1 MALTSVKFTMK
12 SGEEMIRLYD
22 KNETDFTHNGICI
35 LKPLEATVT
44 EELNGDYSLKVT
56 MPRGKKEIEIEQI
69 IKAPTPKFDQL
80 FRVYNSDIDM
90 LGNQIFYARHIF
102 YDLLDYFIED
112 TRPSGSG
119 ALAISKILENTPFTG
134 TSDITEQGTAYYQ
147 MMNPV
152 KAILGADNA
161 FINVWGGELERDN
174 FNVRM
179 RNHLG
184 TDRGVSIR
192 YRKNLTG
199 LRLQT
204 DLSGVYTKIM
214 PTGLQENGHHL
225 AVEQAPTASQQLAE
239 SNLEHSVA
247 TKSRLVCLPEKYVS
261 SPLIDNYVNIKTT
274 RIHYSDIKIDEETSE
289 AQALEML
296 RNAAAQEFENGLDKP
311 QITATVEFI
320 PLQNTEE
327 YKDFAVL
334 ESVYLG
340 DTVKIFHEDLNIEL
354 EAQVIE
360 YEFDALSKR
369 YNKVILGNANPK
381 YGDTQKKYIEKQKE
395 ETTTALEQAIIN
407 ATQLITGNQGG
418 YIVMS
423 PSEKPQEIFIMDTPD
438 MNTAMKVWRWNLSGL
453 GYSSTG
459 INGPFALAMTMEGAI
474 VADFI
479 TAGTI
484 NGALIK
490 AGSVDA
496 GSLSQEYKNS
506 VTEEITGAENRV
518 TQAFQA
524 ADGQLSSTI
533 ECETT
538 RAKGVESELSSS
550 ITQTADSITS
560 EVAQNY
566 LTQNSAASTYATKT
580 ALTQTASEINTEVSK
595 KVNNSDFATKITQ
608 NAYSV
613 RVAWNN
619 NSNYIQLEAGQL
631 AIYNGSVSTSQK
643 RAVFDEN
650 GNHFYRDN
658 YYVGKIGTNQLEDD
672 NSKKGLNF
680 DLEYQGSYMTWA
692 AKQSSTSDTYTMKWT
707 YVQNG
712 KGWSDYTSNMLHAGC
727 DIDMHYYTLK
737 NVNFE
742 GGGINGT
749 LNMVQ
754 PLSVNSDGTLSQW
767 SNGCSL
773 QFKNGI
779 LISGKWYG

>member
-1 MALTSVKFTMK
+1 MTSVQFTMK

-35 LKPLEATVT
+35 LKPLEVTVT
-44 EELNGDYSLKVT
+44 EELNGDYNLKVT

-69 IKAPTPKFDQL
+69 IKAPTPKSEQL

-161 FINVWGGELERDN
+161 FIEVWGGELERDN

-179 RNHLG
+179 KNHLG

-214 PTGLQENGHHL
+214 PTGLQENGQTL
-225 AVEQAPTASQQLAE
+225 L
-239 SNLEHSVA
+239 
-247 TKSRLVCLPEKYVS
+247 KLPEKYIS
-261 SPLIDNYVNIKTT
+261 SPLINNYINEKTT
-274 RIHYSDIKIDEETSE
+274 RIHYSDIAISEDVSE
-289 AQALEML
+289 AEALEQL

-320 PLQNTEE
+320 PLQDTEE
-327 YKDFAVL
+327 YKDFAAL

-340 DTVKIFHEDLNIEL
+340 DTVKIFHKDLNIEL

-360 YEFDALSKR
+360 YEFDTLSKR

-381 YGDTQKKYIEKQKE
+381 YGDTQKKYVEKQKE

-438 MNTAMKVWRWNLSGL
+438 MTTARKVWRWNLSGL

-459 INGPFALAMTMEGAI
+459 INGPFALAMTMDGTI

-490 AGSVDA
+490 AGSVES
-496 GSLSQEYKNS
+496 GSLSQEYKKS
-506 VTEEITGAENRV
+506 VTDAINSSANEV
-518 TQAFQA
+518 TQAFQV
-524 ADGQLSSTI
+524 ADGQVLSTVNNTLSNYST
-533 ECETT
+533 TT
-538 RAKGVESELSSS
+538 QMNSA
-550 ITQTADSITS
+550 ITQSANKISSDVSATYLSKTS
-560 EVAQNY
+560 
-566 LTQNSAASTYATKT
+566 ASNTYATKT
-580 ALTQTASEINTEVSK
+580 SLTQTASEINTGVAK

-650 GNHFYRDN
+650 GNHFYRDG
-658 YYVGKIGTNQLEDD
+658 YYVGKIGTNQLQSD
-672 NSKKGLNF
+672 NSKKGLIF

-712 KGWSDYTSNMLHAGC
+712 KGWSDYTSNTLHAGC
-727 DIDMHYYTLK
+727 NIDMHYYTLK

-754 PLSVNSDGTLSQW
+754 PLSVNSDGTLSKW

>member
-1 MALTSVKFTMK
+1 MALTSVQFTTK
-12 SGEEMIRLYD
+12 SGEKMIRLYD

-44 EELNGDYSLKVT
+44 EELNGDYSLKIT

-69 IKAPTPKFDQL
+69 IKAPTPKSEQL

-90 LGNQIFYARHIF
+90 LGNRFFYARHIF

-119 ALAISKILENTPFTG
+119 ALAISKILENTPFAG

-174 FNVRM
+174 LNVRM
-179 RNHLG
+179 KNHLG

-214 PTGLQENGHHL
+214 PTGLQENGQTL
-225 AVEQAPTASQQLAE
+225 L
-239 SNLEHSVA
+239 
-247 TKSRLVCLPEKYVS
+247 KLPEKYIS

-274 RIHYSDIKIDEETSE
+274 RIHYSEIKIDEETTQE
-289 AQALEML
+289 QALEIL
-296 RNAAAQEFENGLDKP
+296 RNAATQEFENGLDKP

-320 PLQNTEE
+320 PLQDTEE
-327 YKDFAVL
+327 YKDYSIL
-334 ESVYLG
+334 ERVYLG
-340 DTVKIFHEDLNIEL
+340 DTIRVFHEDLSIEL
-354 EAQVIE
+354 ETKVIE

-381 YGDTQKKYIEKQKE
+381 YGDTQKKYVEKQKE

-418 YIVMS
+418 YIVMN

-438 MNTAMKVWRWNLSGL
+438 MNTARKVWRWNLSGL

-459 INGPFALAMTMEGAI
+459 INGPFALAMTMDGAI

-490 AGSVDA
+490 AGSVES
-496 GSLSQEYKNS
+496 GSLSQEYKKS
-506 VTEEITGAENRV
+506 VTDAINSSANEV
-518 TQAFQA
+518 TQAFQV
-524 ADGQLSSTI
+524 ADGQVLSTVNNTLSNYST
-533 ECETT
+533 TT
-538 RAKGVESELSSS
+538 QMNSA
-550 ITQTADSITS
+550 ITQSANKISSDVSATYLSKTS
-560 EVAQNY
+560 
-566 LTQNSAASTYATKT
+566 ASNTYATKT
-580 ALTQTASEINTEVSK
+580 SLTQTASEINTEVAK

-631 AIYNGSVSTSQK
+631 AIYNGSVSTNQK

-650 GNHFYRDN
+650 GNHFYRDS
-658 YYVGKIGTNQLEDD
+658 YYVGKIGTNQLSSD

-680 DLEYQGSYMTWA
+680 DLEYQGAYMTWA

-712 KGWSDYTSNMLHAGC
+712 KGWSDYTSNTLHAGC

-754 PLSVNSDGTLSQW
+754 PLSVNSDGTLSKW

-779 LISGKWYG
+779 LISGKWYS

>member
-1 MALTSVKFTMK
+1 MVLTSVQFTMK
-12 SGEEMIRLYD
+12 SGEKMIRLYD

-69 IKAPTPKFDQL
+69 IKAPTPKSEQL

-152 KAILGADNA
+152 KAILGADNS
-161 FINVWGGELERDN
+161 FIEVWGGELERDN

-184 TDRGVSIR
+184 TERGVSIR

-225 AVEQAPTASQQLAE
+225 AMEQAPTVSQQLAE

-274 RIHYSDIKIDEETSE
+274 RIHYSDIKIDEGTSE

-296 RNAAAQEFENGLDKP
+296 RNAATQEFKNGLDKP

-320 PLQNTEE
+320 SLQDTEE

-354 EAQVIE
+354 ESQVIE

-381 YGDTQKKYIEKQKE
+381 YGDTQKKYVEKQKE

-438 MNTAMKVWRWNLSGL
+438 MTTARKVWRWNLSGL

-459 INGPFALAMTMEGAI
+459 INGPFALAMTMDGAI

-490 AGSVDA
+490 AGSVES
-496 GSLSQEYKNS
+496 GSLSQEYKKS
-506 VTEEITGAENRV
+506 VTDAINSSANEV

-524 ADGQLSSTI
+524 ADGELSSTI
-533 ECETT
+533 
-538 RAKGVESELSSS
+538 S
-550 ITQTADSITS
+550 QT
-560 EVAQNY
+560 Y
-566 LTQNSAASTYATKT
+566 LTKNSASNTYATKT
-580 ALTQTASEINTEVSK
+580 SLTQTASEINTEVSK

-712 KGWSDYTSNMLHAGC
+712 KGWSNYTENTLHAGC

-779 LISGKWYG
+779 LISGKWYS

>member
-1 MALTSVKFTMK
+1 MVLTSVQFTMK
-12 SGEEMIRLYD
+12 SGEKMIRLYD

-69 IKAPTPKFDQL
+69 IKVPTPKSQQL

-90 LGNQIFYARHIF
+90 LEKQVFYARHIF

-119 ALAISKILENTPFTG
+119 ALAILKILENTPFTG

-161 FINVWGGELERDN
+161 FIEVWGGELERDN

-184 TDRGVSIR
+184 TGRGVSIR

-214 PTGLQENGHHL
+214 PTGL
-225 AVEQAPTASQQLAE
+225 
-239 SNLEHSVA
+239 
-247 TKSRLVCLPEKYVS
+247 KSDGQTLLKLPEKYVDS
-261 SPLIDNYVNIKTT
+261 SLINNYINEKTT
-274 RIHYSDIKIDEETSE
+274 RIHYSDIAISEDVSE
-289 AQALEML
+289 AEALEQL
-296 RNAAAQEFENGLDKP
+296 RNAAKQEFENGIDKP

-340 DTVKIFHEDLNIEL
+340 DTVKIFHKDLNIEL
-354 EAQVIE
+354 EAQIIE

-381 YGDTQKKYIEKQKE
+381 YGDTQKKYVEKQKE

-438 MNTAMKVWRWNLSGL
+438 MTTARKVWRWNLSGL

-459 INGPFALAMTMEGAI
+459 INGPFALAMTMDGAI

-490 AGSVDA
+490 AGSVES
-496 GSLSQEYKNS
+496 GSLSQEYKKS
-506 VTEEITGAENRV
+506 VTDAINSSANEV

-524 ADGQLSSTI
+524 ADGQILSTVNNTLSNYST
-533 ECETT
+533 TT
-538 RAKGVESELSSS
+538 QMNSA
-550 ITQTADSITS
+550 ITQSANKISSDVSATYLSKTS
-560 EVAQNY
+560 
-566 LTQNSAASTYATKT
+566 ASNTYATKT
-580 ALTQTASEINTEVSK
+580 SLTQTASEINTEVSK

-608 NAYSV
+608 NAYSI

-650 GNHFYRDN
+650 GNHFYRDS
-658 YYVGKIGTNQLEDD
+658 YYVGKIGTNQLSSD

-707 YVQNG
+707 YVQNE

-754 PLSVNSDGTLSQW
+754 PLSVNSDGTLSKW

>member
-1 MALTSVKFTMK
+1 MK

-69 IKAPTPKFDQL
+69 IKAPTPKSEQL

-90 LGNQIFYARHIF
+90 FGNQIFYARHIF

-161 FINVWGGELERDN
+161 FIEVWGGELERDN

-179 RNHLG
+179 KNHLG

-214 PTGLQENGHHL
+214 PTGLQENGQTL
-225 AVEQAPTASQQLAE
+225 L
-239 SNLEHSVA
+239 
-247 TKSRLVCLPEKYVS
+247 KLPEKYIS

-274 RIHYSDIKIDEETSE
+274 RIHYSEIKIDEETTQE
-289 AQALEML
+289 QALEML
-296 RNAAAQEFENGLDKP
+296 RNAAAQEFKNGLDKP

-320 PLQNTEE
+320 PLQDTEE
-327 YKDFAVL
+327 YKDYSIL
-334 ESVYLG
+334 ERVYLG
-340 DTVKIFHEDLNIEL
+340 DTIRVFHEDLSIEL
-354 EAQVIE
+354 ETKVIS

-381 YGDTQKKYIEKQKE
+381 YGDTQKKYVEKQKE

-418 YIVMS
+418 YILMS
-423 PSEKPQEIFIMDTPD
+423 PAEKPQEIFIMDTPD

-459 INGPFALAMTMEGAI
+459 INGPFALAMTMDGAI

-479 TAGTI
+479 TTGVL

-490 AGSVDA
+490 AGSVQA
-496 GSLSQEYKNS
+496 GSISQEYKKS
-506 VTEEITGAENRV
+506 VTDAINSSANEV
-518 TQAFQA
+518 TQAFQV
-524 ADGQLSSTI
+524 ADGQVLSTVNNTLSNYST
-533 ECETT
+533 TT
-538 RAKGVESELSSS
+538 QMNSA
-550 ITQTADSITS
+550 ITQSANKISSDVSATYLSKTS
-560 EVAQNY
+560 
-566 LTQNSAASTYATKT
+566 ASNTYATKT
-580 ALTQTASEINTEVSK
+580 SLTQTASEINTEVAK

-650 GNHFYRDN
+650 GNHFYRDG
-658 YYVGKIGTNQLEDD
+658 YYVGKIGTNQLSSD

-692 AKQSSTSDTYTMKWT
+692 AEQSSTSDTYTMKWT
-707 YVQNG
+707 YVQNE
-712 KGWSDYTSNMLHAGC
+712 KGWSDYTSNTLHAGC

-754 PLSVNSDGTLSQW
+754 PLSVNSDGTLSKW

>member
-1 MALTSVKFTMK
+1 MGWKCLKVRDTAELAMALTSVQFTMK
-12 SGEEMIRLYD
+12 SGEKMIRLYD

-90 LGNQIFYARHIF
+90 LGNQVFYARHIF

-174 FNVRM
+174 FNIRM
-179 RNHLG
+179 KNHLG

-320 PLQNTEE
+320 PLQDTEE

-354 EAQVIE
+354 ETQIIE
-360 YEFDALSKR
+360 YEFNALSKR

-381 YGDTQKKYIEKQKE
+381 YGDTQKKYVEKQKE

-438 MNTAMKVWRWNLSGL
+438 MNTARKVWRWNLSGL

-459 INGPFALAMTMEGAI
+459 INGPFALAMTMDGAI

-479 TAGTI
+479 TTGVL

-490 AGSVDA
+490 AGSVQA
-496 GSLSQEYKNS
+496 GSISQEYKKS
-506 VTEEITGAENRV
+506 VTDAINSSANEV

-524 ADGQLSSTI
+524 AAGELSSTI
-533 ECETT
+533 
-538 RAKGVESELSSS
+538 S
-550 ITQTADSITS
+550 QT
-560 EVAQNY
+560 Y
-566 LTQNSAASTYATKT
+566 LTKNSASNTYATKT
-580 ALTQTASEINTEVSK
+580 SLTQTASEINTEVAK

-779 LISGKWYG
+779 LISGKWYS

>member
-1 MALTSVKFTMK
+1 
-12 SGEEMIRLYD
+12 MIRLYD

-90 LGNQIFYARHIF
+90 LGNQLFYARHIF

-161 FINVWGGELERDN
+161 FIEVWGGELERDN

-179 RNHLG
+179 KNHLG

-340 DTVKIFHEDLNIEL
+340 DTVKIFHKDLNIEL

-369 YNKVILGNANPK
+369 YNKVVLGNSNPK
-381 YGDTQKKYIEKQKE
+381 YGDTQKRYVEKQKE

-438 MNTAMKVWRWNLSGL
+438 MTTARKVWRWNLSGL

-459 INGPFALAMTMEGAI
+459 INGPFALAMTMDGAI

-479 TAGTI
+479 TTGVL

-490 AGSVDA
+490 AGSVQA
-496 GSLSQEYKNS
+496 GSISQEYKKS
-506 VTEEITGAENRV
+506 VTDAINSSANEV
-518 TQAFQA
+518 TQAFQV
-524 ADGQLSSTI
+524 ADGQVLSTVNNTLSNYSTI
-533 ECETT
+533 TQMNS
-538 RAKGVESELSSS
+538 A
-550 ITQTADSITS
+550 ITQSANKISSDVSATYLSKTS
-560 EVAQNY
+560 
-566 LTQNSAASTYATKT
+566 ASNTYATKT
-580 ALTQTASEINTEVSK
+580 SLTQTASEINTEVAK

-650 GNHFYRDN
+650 GNHFYRDS
-658 YYVGKIGTNQLEDD
+658 YYVGKIGTNQLSSD

-692 AKQSSTSDTYTMKWT
+692 AKQSSTSDTYIMKWT
-707 YVQNG
+707 YVQNE
-712 KGWSDYTSNMLHAGC
+712 KGWSNYTEDTLHAGC

>member
-1 MALTSVKFTMK
+1 MK

-69 IKAPTPKFDQL
+69 IKVPTPKSQQL
-80 FRVYNSDIDM
+80 FRVYNSDVDM

-152 KAILGADNA
+152 KAILGADNS
-161 FINVWGGELERDN
+161 FIEVWGGELERDN

-184 TDRGVSIR
+184 TERGVSIR

-225 AVEQAPTASQQLAE
+225 AMEQAPTASQQLAE

-296 RNAAAQEFENGLDKP
+296 RNAAAQEFKNGLDKP

-320 PLQNTEE
+320 SLQDTEE

-354 EAQVIE
+354 ESQVIE

-381 YGDTQKKYIEKQKE
+381 YGDTQKKYVEKQKE

-438 MNTAMKVWRWNLSGL
+438 MTTARKVWRWNLSGL

-459 INGPFALAMTMEGAI
+459 INGPFALAMTMDGAI

-518 TQAFQA
+518 TQAFKV
-524 ADGQLSSTI
+524 ADGKVLSTVNNTLSNYST
-533 ECETT
+533 TT
-538 RAKGVESELSSS
+538 QMNSA
-550 ITQTADSITS
+550 ITQSANKISSDVSATYLSKTS
-560 EVAQNY
+560 
-566 LTQNSAASTYATKT
+566 ASNTYATKT
-580 ALTQTASEINTEVSK
+580 SLTQTASEINTEVAK

-650 GNHFYRDN
+650 GNHFYRDG
-658 YYVGKIGTNQLEDD
+658 YYVGKIGTNQLQSD
-672 NSKKGLNF
+672 NSKKGLIF

-712 KGWSDYTSNMLHAGC
+712 KGWSDYTSNTLHARC
-727 DIDMHYYTLK
+727 NIDMHYYTLK

-754 PLSVNSDGTLSQW
+754 PLSVNSDGTLSKW

-779 LISGKWYG
+779 LVSGKWYN

>member
-1 MALTSVKFTMK
+1 
-12 SGEEMIRLYD
+12 MIRLYD

-56 MPRGKKEIEIEQI
+56 MPRGKKKIEIEQI
-69 IKAPTPKFDQL
+69 IKTPTPKFDQL

-90 LGNQIFYARHIF
+90 LGNQVFYARHIF

-174 FNVRM
+174 FNIRM
-179 RNHLG
+179 KNHLG
-184 TDRGVSIR
+184 TDRGASIR

-214 PTGLQENGHHL
+214 PTGL
-225 AVEQAPTASQQLAE
+225 
-239 SNLEHSVA
+239 
-247 TKSRLVCLPEKYVS
+247 KSDGQTLLKLPEKYVDS
-261 SPLIDNYVNIKTT
+261 SLINNYINEKTT
-274 RIHYSDIKIDEETSE
+274 RIHYSDIAISEDVSE
-289 AQALEML
+289 AEALEQL

-327 YKDFAVL
+327 YKDYSIL
-334 ESVYLG
+334 ERVYLG
-340 DTVKIFHEDLNIEL
+340 DTIRVFHEDLSIEL
-354 EAQVIE
+354 ETKVIS

-459 INGPFALAMTMEGAI
+459 INGPFALAMTMDGAI

-490 AGSVDA
+490 AGSVES
-496 GSLSQEYKNS
+496 GSLSQEYKSS

-524 ADGQLSSTI
+524 ADGQILSTVNNTLSNYST
-533 ECETT
+533 TT
-538 RAKGVESELSSS
+538 QMNSA
-550 ITQTADSITS
+550 ITQSANKISSDVSATYLSKTS
-560 EVAQNY
+560 
-566 LTQNSAASTYATKT
+566 ASNTYATKT
-580 ALTQTASEINTEVSK
+580 SLTQTASEINTEVAK

-650 GNHFYRDN
+650 GNHFYRDS
-658 YYVGKIGTNQLEDD
+658 YYVGKIGTNQLSSD

-707 YVQNG
+707 YVQNE

-754 PLSVNSDGTLSQW
+754 PLSVNSDGTLSKW

-779 LISGKWYG
+779 LISGKWYS

>member
-1 MALTSVKFTMK
+1 
-12 SGEEMIRLYD
+12 MIKLYD
-22 KNETDFTHNGICI
+22 RNETDFTHNGIKI
-35 LKPLEATVT
+35 LKPLEAVVT

-56 MPRGKKEIEIEQI
+56 MPRGNKEIEIEQV
-69 IKAPTPKFDQL
+69 IKVSTPKTEQL

-90 LGNQIFYARHIF
+90 LGNPVFYARHIF

-119 ALAISKILENTPFTG
+119 ALAISKILESTPFTG

-161 FINVWGGELERDN
+161 FISVWGGELERDN
-174 FNVRM
+174 FNVSM
-179 RNHLG
+179 KNNLG
-184 TDRGVSIR
+184 RDRGVSIR

-204 DLSGVYTKIM
+204 DISGVATKIM
-214 PTGLQENGHHL
+214 PTGLQENGQTL
-225 AVEQAPTASQQLAE
+225 L
-239 SNLEHSVA
+239 
-247 TKSRLVCLPEKYVS
+247 KLPEKYVE
-261 SPLIDNYVNIKTT
+261 SPLIGSYINEKVT
-274 RIHYSDIKIDEETSE
+274 RIHYSDIKVDEETSE
-289 AQALEML
+289 SQALRAL
-296 RNAAAQEFENGLDKP
+296 RDAANQEFENGLDKP

-320 PLQNTEE
+320 PLQSTEE
-327 YKDFAVL
+327 YKDFSVL

-340 DTVKIFHEDLNIEL
+340 DTVKIFHEDLDIEL
-354 EAQVIE
+354 EAKVIE

-381 YGDTQKKYIEKQKE
+381 YGDIQKQYVKQQKA
-395 ETTTALEQAIIN
+395 ETTTALEQAILN

-418 YIVMS
+418 YILINPV
-423 PSEKPQEIFIMDTPD
+423 EKPQEIFIMDTPD
-438 MNTAMKVWRWNLSGL
+438 ISTAKKVWRWNLSGL

-459 INGPFALAMTMEGAI
+459 INGPFALAMTMDGAI

-479 TAGTI
+479 TVGTI
-484 NGALIK
+484 NGSLIK
-490 AGSVDA
+490 AGSVQA
-496 GSLSQEYKNS
+496 GSLSQEYKKS
-506 VTEEITGAENRV
+506 VTDAINSSANEV
-518 TQAFQA
+518 TQAFQV
-524 ADGQLSSTI
+524 ADGQVLSTVNNTLSNYST
-533 ECETT
+533 TT
-538 RAKGVESELSSS
+538 QMNSA
-550 ITQTADSITS
+550 ITQSANKISSNVSATYLSKTS
-560 EVAQNY
+560 
-566 LTQNSAASTYATKT
+566 ASNTYATKT
-580 ALTQTASEINTEVSK
+580 SLTQTADEINSEVSK
-595 KVNNSDFATKITQ
+595 KVNNSDFGTKITQ

-619 NSNYIQLEAGQL
+619 NSNYIQLEAGKL

-643 RAVFDEN
+643 RAVFDES
-650 GNHFYRDN
+650 GNHFYRDS
-658 YYVGKIGTNQLEDD
+658 YYVGKIGTNQIKDD

-712 KGWSDYTSNMLHAGC
+712 KGWSNYTENTLHAGC
-727 DIDMHYYTLK
+727 DIDMHYWTLK

-779 LISGKWYG
+779 LVSGKWYN

>member
-1 MALTSVKFTMK
+1 
-12 SGEEMIRLYD
+12 MIHLYD

-35 LKPLEATVT
+35 LKPLEAVVT
-44 EELNGDYSLKVT
+44 EELNGDYSLKIT
-56 MPRGKKEIEIEQI
+56 MPRGNKEIEIEQI
-69 IKAPTPKFDQL
+69 IKVPTQKSEQL

-90 LGNQIFYARHIF
+90 LGNQVFYARHIF

-161 FINVWGGELERDN
+161 FIEVWGGELERDN

-192 YRKNLTG
+192 YRKNLTV

-214 PTGLQENGHHL
+214 PTGLKSNGQTL
-225 AVEQAPTASQQLAE
+225 L
-239 SNLEHSVA
+239 
-247 TKSRLVCLPEKYVS
+247 KLPEKYIS
-261 SPLIDNYVNIKTT
+261 SPLIDNYVNTKTT
-274 RIHYSDIKIDEETSE
+274 RIHYSEIKIDEEISE
-289 AQALEML
+289 AHALEML

-320 PLQNTEE
+320 PLQDTEE

-354 EAQVIE
+354 EAKVIE

-418 YIVMS
+418 YIVTN
-423 PSEKPQEIFIMDTPD
+423 PAEKPQEIFIMDTPD
-438 MNTAMKVWRWNLSGL
+438 ISTSQKVWRWNLSGL

-459 INGPFALAMTMEGAI
+459 INGPFALAMTMDGAI

-484 NGALIK
+484 NGSLIK
-490 AGSVDA
+490 AGSVQA
-496 GSLSQEYKNS
+496 GSLSQEYKKS
-506 VTEEITGAENRV
+506 VTDAINSSANEV
-518 TQAFQA
+518 TQAFQV
-524 ADGQLSSTI
+524 ADGQVLSTVNNTLSNYST
-533 ECETT
+533 TT
-538 RAKGVESELSSS
+538 QMNSA
-550 ITQTADSITS
+550 ITQSANKISSDVSATYLSKTS
-560 EVAQNY
+560 
-566 LTQNSAASTYATKT
+566 ASNTYATKT
-580 ALTQTASEINTEVSK
+580 SLTQTADEINSEVSK
-595 KVNNSDFATKITQ
+595 KVNNSDFGTKITQ

-619 NSNYIQLEAGQL
+619 NSNYIQLEAGKL

-643 RAVFDEN
+643 RAVFDES

-658 YYVGKIGTNQLEDD
+658 YYVGKIGTNQIKDD

-712 KGWSDYTSNMLHAGC
+712 KGWSNYTENTLHGGC
-727 DIDMHYYTLK
+727 DIDMHYWTLK

-779 LISGKWYG
+779 LVSGKWYN

>member
-1 MALTSVKFTMK
+1 MTSVQFTMK
-12 SGEEMIRLYD
+12 SGEKMIRLYD

-44 EELNGDYSLKVT
+44 EELNGDYSLKIT

-69 IKAPTPKFDQL
+69 IKAPTPKSEQF

-161 FINVWGGELERDN
+161 FIEVWGGELERDN
-174 FNVRM
+174 FNVRIK
-179 RNHLG
+179 NHLG

-214 PTGLQENGHHL
+214 PTGLQENGQTL
-225 AVEQAPTASQQLAE
+225 L
-239 SNLEHSVA
+239 
-247 TKSRLVCLPEKYVS
+247 KLPEKYIE
-261 SPLIDNYVNIKTT
+261 SPLIGNYTNVKTT
-274 RIHYSDIKIDEETSE
+274 RIHYSEIKIDEETTQE
-289 AQALEML
+289 QALEML
-296 RNAAAQEFENGLDKP
+296 RNAAAQEFKNGLDKP

-320 PLQNTEE
+320 PLQDTEE

-334 ESVYLG
+334 ERVYLG
-340 DTVKIFHEDLNIEL
+340 DTIRVFHEDLSIEL
-354 EAQVIE
+354 ETKVIS

-381 YGDTQKKYIEKQKE
+381 YGDTQKKYVEKQKE

-438 MNTAMKVWRWNLSGL
+438 MTTAMKVWRWNLSGL

-459 INGPFALAMTMEGAI
+459 INGPFALAMTMNGAI

-490 AGSVDA
+490 AGSVES
-496 GSLSQEYKNS
+496 GSLSQEYKES
-506 VTEEITGAENRV
+506 VTDAINSSANEV

-524 ADGQLSSTI
+524 ADGQVLSTVNNTLSNYST
-533 ECETT
+533 TT
-538 RAKGVESELSSS
+538 QMNSA
-550 ITQTADSITS
+550 ITQSANKISSDVSATYLSKTS
-560 EVAQNY
+560 
-566 LTQNSAASTYATKT
+566 ASNTYATKT
-580 ALTQTASEINTEVSK
+580 SLTQTASEINTEVAK

-650 GNHFYRDN
+650 GNHFYRDG
-658 YYVGKIGTNQLEDD
+658 YYVGKIGTNQLQSD
-672 NSKKGLNF
+672 NSKKGLIF

-712 KGWSDYTSNMLHAGC
+712 KGWSDYTSNTLHAGC
-727 DIDMHYYTLK
+727 NIDMHYYTLK

-754 PLSVNSDGTLSQW
+754 PLSVNSDGTLSKW

>member
-1 MALTSVKFTMK
+1 MK

-35 LKPLEATVT
+35 LKPLEVTVT
-44 EELNGDYSLKVT
+44 EELNGDYNLKVT

-69 IKAPTPKFDQL
+69 IKAPTPKSEQL

-161 FINVWGGELERDN
+161 FIEVWGGELERDN

-179 RNHLG
+179 KNHLG

-214 PTGLQENGHHL
+214 PTGLQENGQTL
-225 AVEQAPTASQQLAE
+225 L
-239 SNLEHSVA
+239 
-247 TKSRLVCLPEKYVS
+247 KLPEKYIS
-261 SPLIDNYVNIKTT
+261 SPLINNYINEKTT
-274 RIHYSDIKIDEETSE
+274 RIHYSDIAISEDVSE
-289 AQALEML
+289 AEALEQL

-320 PLQNTEE
+320 PLQDTEE
-327 YKDFAVL
+327 YKDFAAL

-340 DTVKIFHEDLNIEL
+340 DTVKIFHKDLNIEL

-360 YEFDALSKR
+360 YEFDTLSKR

-381 YGDTQKKYIEKQKE
+381 YGDTQKKYVEKQKE

-438 MNTAMKVWRWNLSGL
+438 MTTARKVWRWNLSGL

-459 INGPFALAMTMEGAI
+459 INGPFALAMTMDGTI

-490 AGSVDA
+490 AGSVES
-496 GSLSQEYKNS
+496 GSLSQEYKKS
-506 VTEEITGAENRV
+506 VTDAINSSANEV
-518 TQAFQA
+518 TQAFQV
-524 ADGQLSSTI
+524 ADGQVLSTVNNTLSNYST
-533 ECETT
+533 TT
-538 RAKGVESELSSS
+538 QMNSA
-550 ITQTADSITS
+550 ITQSANKISSDVSATYLSKTS
-560 EVAQNY
+560 
-566 LTQNSAASTYATKT
+566 ASNTYATKT
-580 ALTQTASEINTEVSK
+580 SLTQTASEINTGVAK

-650 GNHFYRDN
+650 GNHFYRDG
-658 YYVGKIGTNQLEDD
+658 YYVGKIGTNQLQSD
-672 NSKKGLNF
+672 NSKKGLIF

-712 KGWSDYTSNMLHAGC
+712 KGWSDYTSNTLHAGC
-727 DIDMHYYTLK
+727 NIDMHYYTLK

-754 PLSVNSDGTLSQW
+754 PLSVNSDGTLSKW

>member
-1 MALTSVKFTMK
+1 MALTSVQFTMK
-12 SGEEMIRLYD
+12 SGEKMIRLYD

-69 IKAPTPKFDQL
+69 IKAPTPKSEQL

-90 LGNQIFYARHIF
+90 LGNQVFYARHIF

-152 KAILGADNA
+152 NAILGADNA
-161 FINVWGGELERDN
+161 FIEVWGGELERDN

-184 TDRGVSIR
+184 TDRGASIR

-320 PLQNTEE
+320 SLQDTEE
-327 YKDFAVL
+327 YKDFVVL

-354 EAQVIE
+354 ESQVIE

-381 YGDTQKKYIEKQKE
+381 YGDTQKKYVEKQKE

-438 MNTAMKVWRWNLSGL
+438 MTTARKVWRWNLSGL

-459 INGPFALAMTMEGAI
+459 INGPFALAMTMDGAV

-479 TAGTI
+479 TTGVL

-490 AGSVDA
+490 AGSVQA
-496 GSLSQEYKNS
+496 GSLSQEYKKS
-506 VTEEITGAENRV
+506 VTDAINSSANEV

-524 ADGQLSSTI
+524 ADGELSSTI
-533 ECETT
+533 
-538 RAKGVESELSSS
+538 S
-550 ITQTADSITS
+550 QT
-560 EVAQNY
+560 Y
-566 LTQNSAASTYATKT
+566 LTKNSASNTYATKT
-580 ALTQTASEINTEVSK
+580 SLTQTASEINTEVAK

-650 GNHFYRDN
+650 GNHFYRDR
-658 YYVGKIGTNQLEDD
+658 YYVGKIGTNQLQSD
-672 NSKKGLNF
+672 NSKKGLIF

-707 YVQNG
+707 YVQNE
-712 KGWSDYTSNMLHAGC
+712 KGWSDYTSNTLHAGC
-727 DIDMHYYTLK
+727 NIDMHYYTLK

-779 LISGKWYG
+779 LISGKWYS

>member
-1 MALTSVKFTMK
+1 
-12 SGEEMIRLYD
+12 MIHLYD

-35 LKPLEATVT
+35 LKPLEAVVT
-44 EELNGDYSLKVT
+44 EELNGDYSLKIT
-56 MPRGKKEIEIEQI
+56 MPRGNKEIEIEQI
-69 IKAPTPKFDQL
+69 IKVPTQKSEQL

-90 LGNQIFYARHIF
+90 LGNQVFYARHIF

-161 FINVWGGELERDN
+161 FIEVWGGELERDN

-192 YRKNLTG
+192 YRKNLTV

-214 PTGLQENGHHL
+214 PTGLKSNGQTL
-225 AVEQAPTASQQLAE
+225 L
-239 SNLEHSVA
+239 
-247 TKSRLVCLPEKYVS
+247 KLPEKYIS
-261 SPLIDNYVNIKTT
+261 SPLIDNYVNTKTT
-274 RIHYSDIKIDEETSE
+274 RIHYSEIKIDEEISE
-289 AQALEML
+289 AHALEML

-320 PLQNTEE
+320 PLQDTEE

-354 EAQVIE
+354 EAKVIE

-418 YIVMS
+418 YVVTN
-423 PSEKPQEIFIMDTPD
+423 PAEKPQEIFIMDTPD
-438 MNTAMKVWRWNLSGL
+438 ISTSQKVWRWNLSGL

-459 INGPFALAMTMEGAI
+459 INGPFALAMTMDGAI

-484 NGALIK
+484 NGSLIK
-490 AGSVDA
+490 AGSVQA
-496 GSLSQEYKNS
+496 GSLSQEYKKS
-506 VTEEITGAENRV
+506 VTDAINSSANEV
-518 TQAFQA
+518 TQAFQV
-524 ADGQLSSTI
+524 ADGQVLSTVNNTLSNYST
-533 ECETT
+533 TT
-538 RAKGVESELSSS
+538 QMNSA
-550 ITQTADSITS
+550 ITQSANKISSDVSATYLSKTS
-560 EVAQNY
+560 
-566 LTQNSAASTYATKT
+566 ASNTYATKT
-580 ALTQTASEINTEVSK
+580 SLTQTADEINSEVSK
-595 KVNNSDFATKITQ
+595 KVNNSDFGTKITQ

-619 NSNYIQLEAGQL
+619 NSNYIQLEAGKL

-643 RAVFDEN
+643 RAVFDES

-658 YYVGKIGTNQLEDD
+658 YYVGKIGTNQIKDD

-712 KGWSDYTSNMLHAGC
+712 KGWSNYTENTLHAGC
-727 DIDMHYYTLK
+727 DIDMHYWTLK

-779 LISGKWYG
+779 LVSGKWYN

>member
-1 MALTSVKFTMK
+1 MGWKCLKVRDTAELAMALTSVQFTMK
-12 SGEEMIRLYD
+12 SGEKMIRLYD

-90 LGNQIFYARHIF
+90 LGNQVFYARHIF

-174 FNVRM
+174 FNIRM
-179 RNHLG
+179 KNHLG

-320 PLQNTEE
+320 PLQDTEE

-354 EAQVIE
+354 ETQIIE
-360 YEFDALSKR
+360 YEFNTLSKR

-381 YGDTQKKYIEKQKE
+381 YGDTQKKYVEKQKE

-438 MNTAMKVWRWNLSGL
+438 MNTARKVWRWNLSGL

-459 INGPFALAMTMEGAI
+459 INGPFALAMTMDGAI

-479 TAGTI
+479 TTGVL

-490 AGSVDA
+490 AGSVQA
-496 GSLSQEYKNS
+496 GSISQEYKKS
-506 VTEEITGAENRV
+506 VTDAINSSANEV

-524 ADGQLSSTI
+524 AAGELSSTI
-533 ECETT
+533 
-538 RAKGVESELSSS
+538 S
-550 ITQTADSITS
+550 QT
-560 EVAQNY
+560 Y
-566 LTQNSAASTYATKT
+566 LTKNSASNTYATKT
-580 ALTQTASEINTEVSK
+580 SLTQTASEINTEVAK

-779 LISGKWYG
+779 LISGKWYS

>member
-1 MALTSVKFTMK
+1 MTSVQFTMK

-69 IKAPTPKFDQL
+69 IKAPTPKSEQL

-90 LGNQIFYARHIF
+90 FGNQIFYARHIF

-134 TSDITEQGTAYYQ
+134 TSDITEQGIAYYQ

-152 KAILGADNA
+152 KAILGANNA

-274 RIHYSDIKIDEETSE
+274 RIHYSDIKIDEETTQE
-289 AQALEML
+289 QALEML
-296 RNAAAQEFENGLDKP
+296 RNAAAQEFKNGLDKP

-320 PLQNTEE
+320 PLQDTEE
-327 YKDFAVL
+327 YKDYSIL
-334 ESVYLG
+334 ERVYLG
-340 DTVKIFHEDLNIEL
+340 DTIRVFHEDLSIEL
-354 EAQVIE
+354 ETKVIE

-381 YGDTQKKYIEKQKE
+381 YGDTQKKYVEKQKE

-438 MNTAMKVWRWNLSGL
+438 MTTARKVWRWNLSGL

-459 INGPFALAMTMEGAI
+459 INGPFALAMTMDGAI

-479 TAGTI
+479 TTGVL

-490 AGSVDA
+490 AGSVQA
-496 GSLSQEYKNS
+496 GSISQEYKKS
-506 VTEEITGAENRV
+506 VTDAINSSANEVA
-518 TQAFQA
+518 QAFQA
-524 ADGQLSSTI
+524 ADGELSSTI
-533 ECETT
+533 
-538 RAKGVESELSSS
+538 S
-550 ITQTADSITS
+550 QT
-560 EVAQNY
+560 Y
-566 LTQNSAASTYATKT
+566 LTKNSASNTYATKT
-580 ALTQTASEINTEVSK
+580 SLTQTASEINTEVSK

-712 KGWSDYTSNMLHAGC
+712 KGWSDYTSNTLHAGC
-727 DIDMHYYTLK
+727 NIDMHYYTLK
-737 NVNFE
+737 NVNF
-742 GGGINGT
+742 
-749 LNMVQ
+749 
-754 PLSVNSDGTLSQW
+754 
-767 SNGCSL
+767 
-773 QFKNGI
+773 
-779 LISGKWYG
+779 

>member
-1 MALTSVKFTMK
+1 MALTSVQFTMK
-12 SGEEMIRLYD
+12 SGEKMIRLYD

-69 IKAPTPKFDQL
+69 IKAPTPKSEQL

-90 LGNQIFYARHIF
+90 LGNQFFYARHIF

-161 FINVWGGELERDN
+161 FIEVWGGELERDN
-174 FNVRM
+174 FNIRM

-184 TDRGVSIR
+184 TDRGASIR

-274 RIHYSDIKIDEETSE
+274 IIHYSEIKIDEETTQE
-289 AQALEML
+289 QALEML

-320 PLQNTEE
+320 PLQDTEE

-381 YGDTQKKYIEKQKE
+381 YGDTQKKYVEKQKE

-438 MNTAMKVWRWNLSGL
+438 MTTARKVWRWNLSGL

-459 INGPFALAMTMEGAI
+459 INGPFALAMTMDGAI

-479 TAGTI
+479 TTGVL

-490 AGSVDA
+490 AGSVQA
-496 GSLSQEYKNS
+496 GSLSQEYKKS
-506 VTEEITGAENRV
+506 VTDAINSSANEV
-518 TQAFQA
+518 TQAFQV
-524 ADGQLSSTI
+524 ADGQVLSTVNNTLSNYST
-533 ECETT
+533 TT
-538 RAKGVESELSSS
+538 QMNSA
-550 ITQTADSITS
+550 ITQSANKISSDVSATYLSKTS
-560 EVAQNY
+560 
-566 LTQNSAASTYATKT
+566 ASNTYATKT
-580 ALTQTASEINTEVSK
+580 SLTQTASEINTEVAK

-707 YVQNG
+707 YVQNE

-754 PLSVNSDGTLSQW
+754 PLSVNSDGTLSKW

>member
-1 MALTSVKFTMK
+1 
-12 SGEEMIRLYD
+12 MIRLYD

-44 EELNGDYSLKVT
+44 EELNGDYSLKIT

-69 IKAPTPKFDQL
+69 IKVPTPKSQQF

-90 LGNQIFYARHIF
+90 LGNQVFYARHIF

-161 FINVWGGELERDN
+161 FIEVWGGELERDN

-179 RNHLG
+179 KNHLG

-214 PTGLQENGHHL
+214 PTGLQENGQTL
-225 AVEQAPTASQQLAE
+225 L
-239 SNLEHSVA
+239 
-247 TKSRLVCLPEKYVS
+247 KLPEKYVN
-261 SPLIDNYVNIKTT
+261 SPLINNYINEKTT
-274 RIHYSDIKIDEETSE
+274 RIHYSDIAISEDVSE
-289 AQALEML
+289 AEALEQL

-327 YKDFAVL
+327 YKDYSIL
-334 ESVYLG
+334 ERVYLG
-340 DTVKIFHEDLNIEL
+340 DTIRVFHEDLSIEL
-354 EAQVIE
+354 ETKVIS

-381 YGDTQKKYIEKQKE
+381 YGDTQKKYVEKQKE

-438 MNTAMKVWRWNLSGL
+438 MTTAMKVWRWNLSGL

-459 INGPFALAMTMEGAI
+459 INGPFALAMTMDGAI

-490 AGSVDA
+490 AGSVES
-496 GSLSQEYKNS
+496 GSLSQEYKSS

-518 TQAFQA
+518 TQAFKV
-524 ADGQLSSTI
+524 ADGKVLSTVNNTLSNYST
-533 ECETT
+533 TT
-538 RAKGVESELSSS
+538 QMNSA
-550 ITQTADSITS
+550 ITQSANKISSDVSATYLSKTS
-560 EVAQNY
+560 
-566 LTQNSAASTYATKT
+566 ASNTYATKT
-580 ALTQTASEINTEVSK
+580 SLTQTASEINTEVAK

-650 GNHFYRDN
+650 GNHFYRDG
-658 YYVGKIGTNQLEDD
+658 YYVGKIGTNQLQSD
-672 NSKKGLNF
+672 NSKKGLIF

-712 KGWSDYTSNMLHAGC
+712 KGWSDYTSNTLHAGC
-727 DIDMHYYTLK
+727 NIDMHYYTLK

-754 PLSVNSDGTLSQW
+754 PLSVNSDGTLSKW